1 MALIKSMALVKNG
14 ELVDDIWVTI
24 ATASELAEASR
35 PIVSLELWWAEEGRL
50 RNTNAPLGIRLASD
64 QSPALIADD
73 LDRFEMVALEFPK
86 FTDGRA
92 YSHARLLRERHGFR
106 GEIRAVGNVLRDQL
120 PFMARCGFDAFEI
133 AGERPL
139 EAWRDALGEIGVW
152 YQPGAD
158 GQEPAMVSRRTAR
171 GQPC

>member
-1 MALIKSMALVKNG
+1 MHSHPYVEIITVLEG
-14 ELVDDIWVTI
+14 
-24 ATASELAEASR
+24 TA
-35 PIVSLELWWAEEGRL
+35 EGWCE
-50 RNTNAPLGIRLASD
+50 
-64 QSPALIADD
+64 
-73 LDRFEMVALEFPK
+73 DRTETVALEPGM
-86 FTDGRA
+86 TLVMPAG
-92 YSHARLLRERHGFR
+92 ERHGFR

-152 YQPGAD
+152 YQPGSD
-158 GQEPAMVSRRTAR
+158 GQTPAMVSRRTAR